1 MAVNRLNKSGVPTAC
16 TLGPQNA
23 LAGSPKTGSMLWGT
37 VTTVSQLASWAMG
50 ARPEVVLPTHHSGE
64 RRESGLAGGLL
75 GRFRGEGS
83 SLLSLWARVLVTT

>member
-1 MAVNRLNKSGVPTAC
+1 MDHPGGCNLITHILKSRKAFTVVVLLVFKMAEGK
-16 TLGPQNA
+16 
-23 LAGSPKTGSMLWGT
+23 M
-37 VTTVSQLASWAMG
+37 TTVSQLASWAMG

-83 SLLSLWARVLVTT
+83 SPLSLWARVLVTT